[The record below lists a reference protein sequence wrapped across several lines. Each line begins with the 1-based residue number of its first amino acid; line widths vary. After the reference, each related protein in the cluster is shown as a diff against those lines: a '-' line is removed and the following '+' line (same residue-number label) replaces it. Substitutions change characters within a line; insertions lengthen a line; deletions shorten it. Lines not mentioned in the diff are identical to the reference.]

1 MHSHSDLR
9 LLRSGHC
16 TKLKPEYEAASEQ
29 LKGVAKL
36 VAVDATAAQ
45 GLAQQFGIEG
55 FPTIKVFPKGKKNVK
70 KFEDYNVRRPHD
82 SRQPSGIRVFSGRR
96 LPGNDLGCVLQRLSA
111 IPALVDMS
119 CVQTF
124 VLPALTVVRSPGPT
138 GGGRDRGVGE
148 P

>member
-1 MHSHSDLR
+1 MNPRHSPQLYHAFTSDLP

-70 KFEDYNVRRPHD
+70 KFEDYNVRPTRLTGPR
-82 SRQPSGIRVFSGRR
+82 SLRCVCLATIWALRSQRSGLRFATTVS
-96 LPGNDLGCVLQRLSA
+96 DTSA
-111 IPALVDMS
+111 
-119 CVQTF
+119 
-124 VLPALTVVRSPGPT
+124 GPT
-138 GGGRDRGVGE
+138 CHVCTHSCCQR
-148 P
+148 

>member
-1 MHSHSDLR
+1 MSVA
-9 LLRSGHC
+9 LRSGHC

-70 KFEDYNVRRPHD
+70 KFEDYNVRPT
-82 SRQPSGIRVFSGRR
+82 R
-96 LPGNDLGCVLQRLSA
+96 LTGPRSLRCGCLATIWALFPTICAAFCNDCQRFQRWS
-111 IPALVDMS
+111 DMS
-119 CVQTF
+119 CVHTF
-124 VLPALTVVRSPGPT
+124 VLPALTVVAVTRARG
-138 GGGRDRGVGE
+138 RGVASWSG
-148 P
+148 